1 MKRSPHRQRGAA
13 LLTAMIIVV
22 LIVTLA
28 SSMVW
33 QQWRAV
39 QVEVAERAR
48 TQSAWILSGAL
59 DWARLILRED
69 ARGNRNVDHLGEPW
83 AVPLAEARL
92 STFLA
97 ADNNNT
103 DDGPEAFLS
112 GSIVDAQSRY
122 NVTNLVDRTKG
133 IVDPFEFAAF
143 ERLCQNLG
151 VDSAVATLIASG
163 LRDALAPAGSGS
175 ASAPLLPESVA
186 QLSWLGVDAASL
198 ELLAPYI
205 VILPVA
211 TPVNVNTA
219 SAEVLVAVIPGNDHA
234 SAERLL
240 QVRQRTPFADLPK
253 FWAQVPA
260 LAPQQGAPPQAGS
273 TPPQSG
279 ATPQAGATPPPPN
292 LSVNSAFFEVRGR
305 LRLSDRVLE
314 ESSLVQRTQDR
325 QVDVLRR
332 ERVASREDTPP
343 AN

>member
-1 MKRSPHRQRGAA
+1 MAPQPLAHRPSRQRGAA

-69 ARGNRNVDHLGEPW
+69 ARGNVDHLGEPW

-97 ADNNNT
+97 ADKSNT

-112 GSIVDAQSRY
+112 GSITDAQARY
-122 NVTNLVDRTKG
+122 NVTNLVDVAQGK
-133 IVDPFEFAAF
+133 IDPIEFAAF

-151 VDSAVATLIASG
+151 VDSSVASLVASG
-163 LRDALAPAGSGS
+163 LRDALAPASTGT
-175 ASAPLLPESVA
+175 AAAPLLPQSVA

-205 VILPVA
+205 VVLPSV
-211 TPVNVNTA
+211 TTVNVNTA
-219 SAEVLVAVIPGNDHA
+219 SAEVLVAVIKGNDHA
-234 SAERLL
+234 TAERLL
-240 QVRQRTPFADLPK
+240 QVRQRVPFEDMTK
-253 FWAQVPA
+253 FAAEVPSLVPLTA
-260 LAPQQGAPPQAGS
+260 R
-273 TPPQSG
+273 
-279 ATPQAGATPPPPN
+279 
-292 LSVNSAFFEVRGR
+292 LSVNSSYFEVRGR

-314 ESSLVQRTQDR
+314 ESSLVQRVQGR

-332 ERVASREDTPP
+332 ERVASREDNPP
-343 AN
+343 TN

>member
-1 MKRSPHRQRGAA
+1 MRRSKLHQRGAA

-48 TQSAWILSGAL
+48 AQSAWILSGAL

-69 ARGNRNVDHLGEPW
+69 ARGKVDHLGEPW

-97 ADNNNT
+97 ADSNNT

-112 GSIVDAQSRY
+112 GSITDAQSRY
-122 NVTNLVDRTKG
+122 NVTNLVDRNKG
-133 IVDPFEFAAF
+133 IIDPFEFAGF

-151 VDSAVATLIASG
+151 VDSAVASLIAGG
-163 LRDALAPAGSGS
+163 LRDALAPAGSSG
-175 ASAPLLPESVA
+175 ATANAPLLPESVA

-205 VILPVA
+205 VVLPIA

-219 SAEVLVAVIPGNDHA
+219 SIEVLVAVIKGNDHA
-234 SAERLL
+234 TAERLL
-240 QVRQRTPFADLPK
+240 QVRQRTPFEDLTK
-253 FWAQVPA
+253 FWAQAPA
-260 LAPQQGAPPQAGS
+260 LGPQPGASAPSAK
-273 TPPQSG
+273 
-279 ATPQAGATPPPPN
+279 
-292 LSVNSAFFEVRGR
+292 LSVKSDFFEVRGR
-305 LRLSDRVLE
+305 LRLTDRVLE
-314 ESSLVQRTQDR
+314 ESSLVQRVGGR

-332 ERVASREDTPP
+332 ERVASREDNP
-343 AN
+343 AAN